1 MFQLCSSLQE
11 SADLYLKTNQGLRLQ
26 PREFRFS
33 YGYPHP
39 GQLQSMWVLQRRACL
54 SLLVI
59 RHFVPWIPG
68 GVRSLNTGLNHTGG
82 SQWLRPPVSLR
93 TASCS
98 FHSPSIPRVKAHH
111 RAPETILA
119 LSNCRPLFSRGG
131 ITLTLNYL
139 FHFLAL
145 DIEKLRHLQT
155 KPWFD

>member
-1 MFQLCSSLQE
+1 MLFSTRECWSLLKNKSRFKIATKGVQLWVS
-11 SADLYLKTNQGLRLQ
+11 T
-26 PREFRFS
+26 PRAAAKHVGATAS
-33 YGYPHP
+33 C
-39 GQLQSMWVLQRRACL
+39 LSL

-98 FHSPSIPRVKAHH
+98 FHSPSIPRVTAHH